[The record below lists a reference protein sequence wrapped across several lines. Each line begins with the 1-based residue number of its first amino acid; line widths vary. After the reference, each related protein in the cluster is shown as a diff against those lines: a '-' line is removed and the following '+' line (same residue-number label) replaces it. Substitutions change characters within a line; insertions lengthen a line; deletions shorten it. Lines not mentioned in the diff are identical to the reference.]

1 MEKERKYLNY
11 LSKCN
16 MKDYYLMKK
25 TITDVSNACSH
36 SGLVQEALDIFYNLE
51 HKLNIKSNI
60 IYCTSIVDV
69 LGRAVRLEDAENFIT
84 Q

>member
-1 MEKERKYLNY
+1 
-11 LSKCN
+11 